1 MGRAQFDHS
10 GFLAAARE
18 LIGERGPMAVTVDS
32 IVERLKAPKGSFYHR
47 FASRDALLGELWLAT
62 VLDFQEGFVAAI
74 EAGDGL
80 RAALHT
86 PAWSRRRL
94 DDARLLLLYSR
105 HDFVHGD
112 WPAPLKRGVADQ
124 AERFE
129 SCLRTF
135 ARDAFGRAGA
145 AQLRRAAFVLAEA
158 PGVAVKQHLQRREPP
173 PPLVDDLI
181 TRTYHAIVGPARRQS
196 TSRAARDLPSKSEDQ
211 SERSE

>member
-1 MGRAQFDHS
+1 MGRAQFDHA

-18 LIGERGPMAVTVDS
+18 LIGERGPVAVTVDS
-32 IVERLKAPKGSFYHR
+32 IVERLNAPKGSFYHR

-129 SCLRTF
+129 SCLLTF
-135 ARDAFGRAGA
+135 ARDAFGRAGP
-145 AQLRRAAFVLAEA
+145 AQFRRAAFVLAEVPTA
-158 PGVAVKQHLQRREPP
+158 AVKFHLQRRETP
-173 PPLVDDLI
+173 PPLVDELI
-181 TRTYHAIVGPARRQS
+181 ARTYHAIVGGAVAPAVDRPRD
-196 TSRAARDLPSKSEDQ
+196 RAANQRRLTK
-211 SERSE
+211 R